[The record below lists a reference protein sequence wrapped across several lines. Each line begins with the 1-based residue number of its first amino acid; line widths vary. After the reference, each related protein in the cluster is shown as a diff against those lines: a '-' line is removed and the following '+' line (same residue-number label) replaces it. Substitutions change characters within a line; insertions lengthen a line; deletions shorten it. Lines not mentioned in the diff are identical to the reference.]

1 MLCVTVYSCMHV
13 MCDSVS
19 IYIILVRSGMFI
31 PVQCIMH
38 NMYSTFTG
46 HCENMMPINSNDMN

>member
-1 MLCVTVYSCMHV
+1 MHV

-38 NMYSTFTG
+38 NYMYSTFTG